1 MSSSARKKEV
11 NEWKTMRMRWGSS
24 VHNFYLYQFDEAMSG
39 AVCWDVP
46 SINEMKNQRY
56 VTRTIEGLVISN
68 QSRNLFSNSLVFS
81 IITEEFLS
89 SHLKELG

>member
-1 MSSSARKKEV
+1 M
-11 NEWKTMRMRWGSS
+11 TMRWGSS
-24 VHNFYLYQFDEAMSG
+24 VHKFYPWLFEAMSG

>member
-11 NEWKTMRMRWGSS
+11 NERKTMTMRWGSS
-24 VHNFYLYQFDEAMSG
+24 VHKFYLWQFEAMSG

-56 VTRTIEGLVISN
+56 ITRTIEGLVIP
-68 QSRNLFSNSLVFS
+68 
-81 IITEEFLS
+81 
-89 SHLKELG
+89 H